1 MYLFFFVDGHRPHPF
16 GNANMLPP
24 QSLCQVSCGQPPST
38 LLWYYTYVLCKVILF
53 SFLWTFTLRNLL
65 PTVDVPRPRQ
75 CSYQE
80 KYTTAISFKVAKA
93 LKNKLDSFSIYDSWE
108 SFCGDE
114 VDFLHNDVQKKSQ
127 IILSNINT
135 LATLVESLTGQ
146 CPKLLGILIMELT
159 KLCVVSSGFTC
170 SLD

>member
-108 SFCGDE
+108 SFCGMKLIS
-114 VDFLHNDVQKKSQ
+114 FTTMCRRSRKSFCPTSTLWPPW
-127 IILSNINT
+127 LSH
-135 LATLVESLTGQ
+135 
-146 CPKLLGILIMELT
+146 
-159 KLCVVSSGFTC
+159 
-170 SLD
+170 